1 MNVAIIGCSGMGVHH
16 ALFASRAGFNV
27 VACGDTLK
35 ERAEELAKGFGADA
49 TDDCLALCKRDDV
62 DIVAVLTPTPF
73 HTKYVVAA
81 AEAGKD
87 IFCEKPFGRT
97 LEQCETSIAA
107 VKKAGV
113 KLFVGHVVRYFQEFE
128 TIKAQIDAGKVGK
141 VGFVRTYR
149 GGICPV
155 GAGNWFR
162 DWEMSG
168 GVTLDTIIHDFD
180 WIRYAFG
187 DPAQVFSQNLKEQF
201 DKAIDYAMVTFR
213 MKSGIL
219 VNTIGTWAHPAGFR
233 VKVEVCGDNGVLQFD
248 SNEAPLAVMMRET
261 KGGVPGMIVPGSP
274 VGVSPYQL
282 EWHDFK
288 GWLDGIS
295 QPRVTPEDG
304 VWAVRMALAALESA
318 NTGNPVAF
326 N

>member
-16 ALFASRAGFNV
+16 ALFASKAGFNV

-35 ERAEELAKGFGADA
+35 ERADELARGFGADA

-62 DIVAVLTPTPF
+62 DVVAVLTPTPF

-107 VKKAGV
+107 VEKAGV

-162 DWEMSG
+162 HWEKSG
-168 GVTLDTIIHDFD
+168 GVTMDTIIHDFD

-201 DKAIDYAMVTFR
+201 GKAIDYAMVTFR

-233 VKVEVCGDNGVLQFD
+233 VKVEVCGDNGMLQFD

-261 KGGVPGMIVPGSP
+261 SGGVPGMIVPGSP

-282 EWHDFK
+282 EWIDFK
-288 GWLDGIS
+288 GWLEGNHT
-295 QPRVTPEDG
+295 PRVTPDDG

-318 NTGNPVAF
+318 ETGKPVSF

>member
-16 ALFASRAGFNV
+16 AEFASKTGFTI
-27 VACGDTLK
+27 VACGDTRK
-35 ERAEELAKGFGADA
+35 ERAADLAKKFGADV
-49 TDDCLALCKRDDV
+49 TDDCLSLCARDDV

-73 HTKYVVAA
+73 HLEYVVAA
-81 AEAGKD
+81 AKAGKD

-97 LEQCETSIAA
+97 LEQCETALAA

-128 TIKAQIDAGKVGK
+128 AIKAQVDAGKAGK

-155 GAGNWFR
+155 GAGTWFR

-180 WIRYAFG
+180 WIRYTFG
-187 DPAQVFSQNLKEQF
+187 DPAHVFSQNLKEHF
-201 DKAIDYAMVTFR
+201 DEAIDYAMVTFR
-213 MKSGIL
+213 MKSGII
-219 VNTIGTWAHPAGFR
+219 VTTTGTWAHPAGFR
-233 VKVEVCGDNGVLQFD
+233 VKVEVCGDNGMLQFD
-248 SNEAPLAVMMRET
+248 SNEAPLSVMMRESAD
-261 KGGVPGMIVPGSP
+261 GQPGMIVPASP
-274 VGVSPYQL
+274 VGISPYQL
-282 EWHDFK
+282 EWQDFK
-288 GWLDGIS
+288 GWLDGTS
-295 QPRVTPEDG
+295 EPRVTPDDA

-318 NTGNPVAF
+318 ETGKPVAF